1 MVSPYL
7 ITPTLS
13 SDTSN
18 SPNFVVS
25 TSSVF
30 DANYSAYKLFDGLG
44 SGYWASRPETYSAVS
59 PYIATS
65 LDTFNTG
72 STVIN
77 GSWVKITLNEQKKFN
92 YYRLAQTSTI
102 FPAPGDFTIY
112 GSNDN
117 LAYTT
122 INQQTDYG
130 IVGTDNVWSP
140 KILVGE
146 QQYKYI
152 VFQVTKLKNGGG
164 GSIVSVWDLGIGYD
178 PAL

>member
-1 MVSPYL
+1 MINHCVKFTYWQCF
-7 ITPTLS
+7 ITQNLS
-13 SDTSN
+13 SRHND
-18 SPNFVVS
+18 
-25 TSSVF
+25 
-30 DANYSAYKLFDGLG
+30 K
-44 SGYWASRPETYSAVS
+44 
-59 PYIATS
+59 
-65 LDTFNTG
+65 
-72 STVIN
+72 
-77 GSWVKITLNEQKKFN
+77 TLNEQKKFN

-130 IVGTDNVWSP
+130 IVGPDNVWNP

-152 VFQVTKLKNGGG
+152 VFQVTKLKAGVHG
-164 GSIVSVWDLGIGYD
+164 GSLVSVWNLDVGYQ
-178 PAL
+178 